1 MLSKTLEVG
10 TRSSGH
16 RSFRC
21 LRPARELMVSKP
33 RVKPEE
39 RILVHIPSPSLTS
52 SEPSGKSIKLSE
64 FLFLPMSGS
73 GRIA

>member
-1 MLSKTLEVG
+1 MLTKTLDVG
-10 TRSSGH
+10 TYFLGPPV
-16 RSFRC
+16 
-21 LRPARELMVSKP
+21 LLVSQTCMGTDGQQA

-39 RILVHIPSPSLTS
+39 HILVHIPSLSLTS

-64 FLFLPMSGS
+64 FLFPPMSGS